1 MMMLTSTDLEVIK
14 EVLHNNFATRTGR
27 EMIFD
32 GHFFIGNKALCNRLD
47 CFVISYQLA
56 ELRRFF
62 TDELLI
68 GRIIA
73 SIN

>member
-1 MMMLTSTDLEVIK
+1 MKISKEDVTIIR
-14 EVLHNNFATRTGR
+14 EVLHDSFATTNGR

-32 GHFFIGNKALCNRLD
+32 GAFYVGNKTLCNRLD
-47 CFVISYQLA
+47 CFVTSYQLS

-68 GRIIA
+68 GRIIE
-73 SIN
+73 SLN